1 MSNINNLKA
10 IKEDRVALV
19 QEMDNI
25 LEAAKKEDR
34 NLSKDEQVKWDELYS
49 KEAELRKAANTL
61 KTQDDLN
68 KSLAAESTPVKDDIS
83 VDQKEARSAAFNKY
97 IKRGFQGLNASEK
110 KLVEVRGTAA
120 QTTATDSLGGYIVP
134 KSFSDE
140 LNMKLQ
146 GGFSSVMTAGA
157 RHGSI
162 INTATGSPL
171 YYPNTSDTT
180 TGAMMTEGSAVAVS
194 DITFGNTIL
203 NAYTFTSKV
212 VKISKQLLTDEGFDV
227 NNWLVD
233 ILARRLAKGI
243 DEQLTGGSGSSAPT
257 GINTASTDS
266 SVAFAADTPT
276 LAELNNVYHAVNSAY
291 RGDNSCWF
299 MTDYLWKNIKQM
311 TVNSN
316 LIANADI
323 LSGVRPSF
331 SEDGNAG
338 VIFGKPVYLN
348 ENLSAAGASGG
359 KTCVFGDI
367 SQYKIR
373 MVGQPQLLRLDER
386 YADEL
391 IVGFIMFHRLDGQLV
406 TAATDALVYATRN

>member
-10 IKEDRVALV
+10 IKEERVALV

-25 LEAAKKEDR
+25 LETAKTEER
-34 NLSKDEQVKWDELYS
+34 NLSKDEQAKWDGLYE
-49 KEAELRKAANTL
+49 KEAELRKAASTL
-61 KTQDDLN
+61 KTQTDLN

-83 VDQKEARSAAFNKY
+83 VDEKEARSAAFSKY
-97 IKRGFQGLNASEK
+97 IKRGFSGLNAAER

-157 RHGSI
+157 KHGSI

-212 VKISKQLLTDEGFDV
+212 VKISKQLLTDEGFNV
-227 NNWLVD
+227 NDWLVD

-257 GINTASTDS
+257 GINNAATDS
-266 SVAFAADTPT
+266 GVGFGADTPT
-276 LAELNNVYHAVNSAY
+276 LAELNEVYHAVNSAY
-291 RGDNSCWF
+291 RGANSCWF
-299 MTDYLWKNIKQM
+299 MTDGLWKNIKQM

-359 KTCVFGDI
+359 KTMVFGDI

-391 IVGFIMFHRLDGQLV
+391 NVGFIMFHRLDGQLV
-406 TAATDALVYATRN
+406 TAATDALVYATRD

>member
-34 NLSKDEQVKWDELYS
+34 NLSKDEQVKWDGLYS
-49 KEAELRKAANTL
+49 KEAELRKTANTL

-83 VDQKEARSAAFNKY
+83 VDQKEARSAAFSKY

-157 RHGSI
+157 KHGSI

-212 VKISKQLLTDEGFDV
+212 VKISKQLLTDEGFNV
-227 NNWLVD
+227 NDWLVD

-257 GINTASTDS
+257 GINNAATDS
-266 SVAFAADTPT
+266 GVGFGADTPT
-276 LAELNNVYHAVNSAY
+276 LAELNEVYHAVNSAY

-299 MTDYLWKNIKQM
+299 MTDGLWKNIKQM

-331 SEDGNAG
+331 SEDGNTG
-338 VIFGKPVYLN
+338 VIFGRPVYTN
-348 ENLSAAGASGG
+348 EHLDAPSASGG
-359 KTCVFGDI
+359 KQIVFGDM
-367 SQYKIR
+367 SQFKIR

-391 IVGFIMFHRLDGQLV
+391 AVGFIMFHRVDSALV
-406 TAATDALVYATRN
+406 TAATDALVYGSRA

>member
-10 IKEDRVALV
+10 RKEDRVALV

-25 LEAAKKEDR
+25 LEVAKKEDR

-49 KEAELRKAANTL
+49 KEAEL
-61 KTQDDLN
+61 
-68 KSLAAESTPVKDDIS
+68 
-83 VDQKEARSAAFNKY
+83 RSAAFNKY

-120 QTTATDSLGGYIVP
+120 QTTATDSLGGYIVA

-299 MTDYLWKNIKQM
+299 RTDSLWKNIKQM

-323 LSGVRPSF
+323 FSGVRPSF

-391 IVGFIMFHRLDGQLV
+391 NVGFIMFHRLDGQLV

>member
-25 LEAAKKEDR
+25 LETAKTEER
-34 NLSKDEQVKWDELYS
+34 NLSKDEQAKWDGLYE
-49 KEAELRKAANTL
+49 KEAELRKAASTL
-61 KTQDDLN
+61 KTQTDLN

-83 VDQKEARSAAFNKY
+83 VDEKEARSAAFSKY
-97 IKRGFQGLNASEK
+97 IKRGFSGLNAAER

-157 RHGSI
+157 KHGSI

-243 DEQLTGGSGSSAPT
+243 DQQLTGGDGTTEPQ
-257 GINTASTDS
+257 GINVAASDS
-266 SVAFAADTPT
+266 GVAAAGNTPT
-276 LAELNNVYHAVNSAY
+276 LAELNDVYHAVNSAY
-291 RGDNSCWF
+291 RNENSCWF
-299 MTDYLWKNIKQM
+299 MTDAMWKNIKQM

-331 SEDGNAG
+331 SEDGNTG
-338 VIFGKPVYLN
+338 VIFGRPVYTN
-348 ENLSAAGASGG
+348 EHLDAPSASGG
-359 KTCVFGDI
+359 KQIVFGDM
-367 SQYKIR
+367 SQFKIR

-391 IVGFIMFHRLDGQLV
+391 AVGFIMFHRVDSALV
-406 TAATDALVYATRN
+406 TAATDALVYGSRA